1 MYQDRLAANHS
12 TGDTAGLQHGE
23 IKQQQIA
30 MLASHLLPVLII
42 NALVAAVMLFG
53 LWGLFPLQSLIIWIV
68 LLYLVLF
75 MRGFVLRQYQKSA
88 PDTYFPHWGLVFA
101 LGSGL
106 SGTLWGMTGV
116 VFYLPDALGYQL
128 FILVIL
134 TGMSAGAISTL
145 TAYLPAFYAFVV
157 PAMLPIGVM
166 FLLED
171 ERMYTA
177 LGLMT
182 FIYAFGMPFFARN
195 INRSLVETLKLR
207 FENLQLVHE
216 LSLQKEEAEQANIA
230 KSKFLAAAS
239 HDLRQPLHALMLFTS
254 VLDESIKYPRVR
266 KVVDQIRASADA
278 LQNLFNALLDISRLE
293 AGVLVAEK
301 SHFTLPSMF
310 EKLANDYSLAAEEK
324 GLALEFSACK
334 CAVYSDSALLEQ
346 IMRNFVANA
355 IRYTN
360 KGTITISC
368 RDFSESVRIDVMDT
382 GVGIPANKQQAV
394 FNEFYQLGN
403 PQRDRSKGLGL
414 GLAIVERIAR
424 LLKHTIK
431 VHSRPGKGST
441 FSIIVDKGDVAVIH
455 DKKVQAVATQY
466 GTIEHL
472 TIVVVDDEPSVRAGM
487 QSLLET
493 WGCHIIATAT
503 LNEAIEDLATHQST
517 PDGIIADYRLGGE
530 QTGIHVIQQLHAG
543 YGEHIPALIVT
554 GDIEADRLREVSES
568 GFQLLH
574 KPVAP
579 SRLRAFVNN
588 AMKNKQRRESG
599 ESLNEY
605 APTVV

>member
-1 MYQDRLAANHS
+1 VSQGRSIVNHS
-12 TGDTAGLQHGE
+12 TGDTVGLQHSE
-23 IKQQQIA
+23 IKQQQIT

-53 LWGLFPLQSLIIWIV
+53 LWGLFPTQNLIAWVI

-75 MRGFVLRQYQKSA
+75 ARGLALRQYQKTT
-88 PDTYFPHWGLVFA
+88 PDTHFPHWGLVFA

-106 SGTLWGMTGV
+106 SGILWGMTGV
-116 VFYLPDALGYQL
+116 VFYPPNALEYQL
-128 FILVIL
+128 FILIIL

-145 TAYLPAFYAFVV
+145 TAYLPAFYAFVIPV
-157 PAMLPIGVM
+157 MLPIGIM

-171 ERMYTA
+171 DRMHTA

-182 FIYAFGMPFFARN
+182 VIYAFGMPFFARN

-207 FENLQLVHE
+207 FENLQLVRE

-254 VLDESIKYPRVR
+254 VLNESIKYPKVR
-266 KVVDQIRASADA
+266 KVVDQITASVDA
-278 LQNLFNALLDISRLE
+278 LQSLFNALLDVSRLE
-293 AGVLVAEK
+293 AGVLVAET
-301 SHFTLPSMF
+301 SHFNLQPMF
-310 EKLANDYSLAAEEK
+310 EKLANDYNLAAEGK
-324 GLALEFSACK
+324 GLVLEFKVCK
-334 CAVYSDSALLEQ
+334 FAVYSDPALLEQ

-360 KGTITISC
+360 KGTIIISC
-368 RDFSESVRIDVMDT
+368 IDLNESVRIDVTDT
-382 GVGIPANKQQAV
+382 GVGIPANKQHAI

-424 LLKHTIK
+424 LLKHSIE
-431 VHSRPGKGST
+431 VHSKPGEGST
-441 FSIIVDKGDVAVIH
+441 FSIIVDKGDVTMMH
-455 DKKVQAVATQY
+455 NEKVQAIVTRHNA
-466 GTIEHL
+466 IENL
-472 TIVVVDDEPSVRAGM
+472 TIVVVDDEPSVREGM

-493 WGCHIIATAT
+493 WGCHIIVTAT
-503 LNEAIEDLATHQST
+503 LNEAIEDLTKHQSI

-530 QTGIHVIQQLHAG
+530 QTGIHAIQQLHAK
-543 YGEHIPALIVT
+543 YGNHLPALIIT

-579 SRLRAFVNN
+579 PKLRAFVNN
-588 AMKNKQRRESG
+588 VMKNKQRQES
-599 ESLNEY
+599 
-605 APTVV
+605 V

>member
-1 MYQDRLAANHS
+1 MADKNVYQGRPAVNHS
-12 TGDTAGLQHGE
+12 TGDTAGLQHSE
-23 IKQQQIA
+23 IKQQQIT
-30 MLASHLLPVLII
+30 MLANHLLPVLVI
-42 NALVAAVMLFG
+42 NALVGAVMLFG
-53 LWGLFPLQSLIIWIV
+53 LWGLFPAQSLIIWIA
-68 LLYLVLF
+68 LLYLVLSV
-75 MRGFVLRQYQKSA
+75 RGLALRQYQKSTHA
-88 PDTYFPHWGLVFA
+88 TYFPHWGLVFA

-106 SGTLWGMTGV
+106 SGMLWGMTGV
-116 VFYLPDALGYQL
+116 VFYPVNSLEYQL
-128 FILVIL
+128 FILIIL

-145 TAYLPAFYAFVV
+145 TAYLPAFYAFVI
-157 PAMLPIGVM
+157 PAMLPIGIM

-171 ERMYTA
+171 DRMHIT

-216 LSLQKEEAEQANIA
+216 LSFQKEEAEQANIA

-254 VLDESIKYPRVR
+254 VLDESIKYPKVR
-266 KVVDQIRASADA
+266 KVVDQITASVDA
-278 LQNLFNALLDISRLE
+278 LQSLFNSLLDISRLD
-293 AGVLVAEK
+293 AGVLVVET
-301 SHFTLPSMF
+301 SHFHLQPMF
-310 EKLANDYSLAAEEK
+310 EKLANDYHLAAKEK
-324 GLALEFSACK
+324 GLELEFTMCK
-334 CAVYSDSALLEQ
+334 HAVHSDPALLEQ

-360 KGTITISC
+360 KGAITISC
-368 RDFSESVRIDVMDT
+368 TDLKTSVRINVTDT
-382 GVGIPANKQQAV
+382 GLGIPANKQHAV

-424 LLKHTIK
+424 LLKHSIE
-431 VHSRPGKGST
+431 VHSRPGEGST
-441 FSIIVDKGDVAVIH
+441 FSIIVDKGNVAVMD
-455 DKKVQAVATQY
+455 DKKTPVAATQHNA
-466 GTIEHL
+466 IESL
-472 TIVVVDDEPSVRAGM
+472 TIVVVDDEPSIREGM

-493 WGCHIIATAT
+493 WGCHTIATAT
-503 LNEAIEDLATHQST
+503 LHEAIDGLAKHQLT
-517 PDGIIADYRLGGE
+517 PDGIIADYRLDGE
-530 QTGIHVIQQLHAG
+530 QTGIHVIQQLHAK
-543 YGEHIPALIVT
+543 YGNHLPALIIT

-579 SRLRAFVNN
+579 PKLRAFVNN
-588 AMKNKQRRESG
+588 AMKKKQRQ
-599 ESLNEY
+599 
-605 APTVV
+605 

>member
-1 MYQDRLAANHS
+1 MHQEHPVVTHS
-12 TGDTAGLQHGE
+12 TGDTAKLQHTE
-23 IKQQQIA
+23 IKQQQIT

-53 LWGLFPLQSLIIWIV
+53 LWGLFPAQSLIIWIV

-75 MRGFVLRQYQKSA
+75 ARGFALHQYQKSA
-88 PDTYFPHWGLVFA
+88 SATCFPHWGLVFA

-106 SGTLWGMTGV
+106 SGLLWGMVGV
-116 VFYLPDALGYQL
+116 VFYPLNALEYQL
-128 FILVIL
+128 FILVVL

-145 TAYLPAFYAFVV
+145 TAYLPAFYAFVI
-157 PAMLPIGVM
+157 PAMLPIGIM

-171 ERMYTA
+171 DRMHTT

-216 LSLQKEEAEQANIA
+216 LSFQKEEAEQANIA

-239 HDLRQPLHALMLFTS
+239 HDLRQPLHALLLFTS

-266 KVVDQIRASADA
+266 KVVDQIRASVDA
-278 LQNLFNALLDISRLE
+278 LQSLFNALLDISRLE
-293 AGVLVAEK
+293 AGVLVAET
-301 SHFTLPSMF
+301 SHFNLQPMF
-310 EKLANDYSLAAEEK
+310 EKLANDYSLAAGEK
-324 GLALEFSACK
+324 GLALEFKACK
-334 CAVYSDSALLEQ
+334 HAVYSDPALLEQ

-360 KGTITISC
+360 KGMITISC
-368 RDFSESVRIDVMDT
+368 ADLCEFVRIDVMDT
-382 GVGIPANKQQAV
+382 GVGIPEDKQQAI
-394 FNEFYQLGN
+394 FTEFYQLGN

-424 LLKHTIK
+424 LLKHSVT
-431 VHSRPGKGST
+431 VHSRPGEGST

-455 DKKVQAVATQY
+455 DRTIQAVATQHAA
-466 GTIEHL
+466 IEHL
-472 TIVVVDDEPSVRAGM
+472 TIVVVDDELSIREGM

-493 WGCHIIATAT
+493 WGCQIIATVT
-503 LNEAIEDLATHQST
+503 LNEAIDDLAKHHLT

-530 QTGIHVIQQLHAG
+530 QTGIHVIQQLHAE
-543 YGEHIPALIVT
+543 YGEHLPALIVT

-588 AMKNKQRRESG
+588 VMKNKQRQG
-599 ESLNEY
+599 AGGFPN
-605 APTVV
+605 

>member
-1 MYQDRLAANHS
+1 MADKNVSQGHPVVNHS
-12 TGDTAGLQHGE
+12 TGDIVRLQHSE
-23 IKQQQIA
+23 IKRQQIT

-42 NALVAAVMLFG
+42 NALVAAIMLFG
-53 LWGLFPLQSLIIWIV
+53 LWGLFPVQNLIIWII

-75 MRGFVLRQYQKSA
+75 ARGLALHQYQKSTPA
-88 PDTYFPHWGLVFA
+88 TYSPHWGFVFA

-106 SGTLWGMTGV
+106 SGMLWGMTGV
-116 VFYLPDALGYQL
+116 VFYPPNTLEYQL
-128 FILVIL
+128 FILMIL

-145 TAYLPAFYAFVV
+145 TAYLPAFYAFVI
-157 PAMLPIGVM
+157 PAMLPTGIM

-171 ERMYTA
+171 DRMHTT

-207 FENLQLVHE
+207 YENLQLVHE
-216 LSLQKEEAEQANIA
+216 LSFQKEEAEQANIA

-254 VLDESIKYPRVR
+254 VLDESIRYPKVR
-266 KVVDQIRASADA
+266 KVVDQITASVDA
-278 LQNLFNALLDISRLE
+278 LQSLFNALLDISRLE
-293 AGVLVAEK
+293 AGVLVAET
-301 SHFTLPSMF
+301 SHFNLQPMF
-310 EKLANDYSLAAEEK
+310 EKLANDYNLAAEEK
-324 GLALEFSACK
+324 GLALEFRACK
-334 CAVYSDSALLEQ
+334 FAVYSDPALLEQ
-346 IMRNFVANA
+346 IIRNFVANA

-360 KGTITISC
+360 KGTIMISC
-368 RDFSESVRIDVMDT
+368 TDLNEFVRIDVTDT
-382 GVGIPANKQQAV
+382 GVGIPANKQHAI

-424 LLKHTIK
+424 LLKHSIE
-431 VHSRPGKGST
+431 VHSRPGEGST
-441 FSIIVDKGDVAVIH
+441 FCIIVDKGDVAIIP
-455 DKKVQAVATQY
+455 DKKTQ
-466 GTIEHL
+466 TVMLTQHDVIENL
-472 TIVVVDDEPSVRAGM
+472 TIVVVDDEPGVREGM

-493 WGCHIIATAT
+493 WGCHIIVTAT
-503 LNEAIEDLATHQST
+503 LNEAIEDLAENQLI

-530 QTGIHVIQQLHAG
+530 QTGIHAIQQLHAR
-543 YGEHIPALIVT
+543 YGDHLPALIVT

-579 SRLRAFVNN
+579 PKLRAFVNN
-588 AMKNKQRRESG
+588 VMKNKQRQK
-599 ESLNEY
+599 
-605 APTVV
+605 PV